1 VTCSSPFYAPRI
13 IKHKYQS
20 MMRGCSCINT
30 RKLYGESS
38 GPYSLLARRRLHPK
52 LQTAVKTEL
61 LGWLSVIIMET
72 SVTIKSVEISEV
84 VSQKKAE

>member
-1 VTCSSPFYAPRI
+1 MVKAVDP
-13 IKHKYQS
+13 
-20 MMRGCSCINT
+20 T
-30 RKLYGESS
+30 R
-38 GPYSLLARRRLHPK
+38 ARRRLHPK